1 MLKVNGELLTK
12 SKIADALGTNPMRVT
27 RFIERNKINAVKKEG
42 KRELFKLTDFNALK
56 NELNE
61 PEAKEKAQ
69 NHAFSKDDYILTLK
83 KQLEDQQ
90 KQFDEVLKS
99 KDETIDSLKETIATS
114 KHAYEDMK
122 DQLTVKDNQIT
133 ALTKLTNNAQT
144 LNLVDKDPKR
154 LQTAQGNAEMK
165 PEQSSSE
172 KAANNQQTSE
182 SEKPRQNWWQRHFG
196 RNK

>member
-1 MLKVNGELLTK
+1 MSGELLTK

-56 NELNE
+56 KELNE
-61 PEAKEKAQ
+61 PEAKKEAPS
-69 NHAFSKDDYILTLK
+69 HAFSKDDYILTLK

-154 LQTAQGNAEMK
+154 LQTAKSDSER
-165 PEQSSSE
+165 SSPQ
-172 KAANNQQTSE
+172 NVTDDQQVTLR
-182 SEKPRQNWWQRHFG
+182 SEKPHKNWWQRHFG
-196 RNK
+196 KKD

>member
-1 MLKVNGELLTK
+1 MSGELLTK

-56 NELNE
+56 KELDD
-61 PEAKEKAQ
+61 PEAKKEAQ
-69 NHAFSKDDYILTLK
+69 SHAFSKDEYILTLK

-90 KQFDEVLKS
+90 EQFNKMLQA

-122 DQLTVKDNQIT
+122 DQLAVKDDQISS
-133 ALTKLTNNAQT
+133 LTKLTNNAQT
-144 LNLVDKDPKR
+144 LNLLDKPKPA
-154 LQTAQGNAEMK
+154 QDTATTGAETSN
-165 PEQSSSE
+165 ERSSSD
-172 KAANNQQTSE
+172 KKKDDSQNE
-182 SEKPRQNWWQRHFG
+182 SSKKHWWQRLT
-196 RNK
+196 RDSD

>member
-1 MLKVNGELLTK
+1 MSGELLTK

-56 NELNE
+56 KELSE
-61 PEAKEKAQ
+61 PETKKEAQ
-69 NHAFSKDDYILTLK
+69 SHAFSKDDYILTLK

-99 KDETIDSLKETIATS
+99 KDETINSLKETIATS

-154 LQTAQGNAEMK
+154 LQSAQGNAETST
-165 PEQSSSE
+165 ERSSSE
-172 KAANNQQTSE
+172 KSTDSQSIE
-182 SEKPRQNWWQRHFG
+182 SEKPRQSWWQRHFG
-196 RNK
+196 KR

>member
-1 MLKVNGELLTK
+1 MAEELLTK
-12 SKIADALGTNPMRVT
+12 SKIADVLGTNAMRVT
-27 RFIERNKINAVKKEG
+27 RFAERNKINAVKKEG
-42 KRELFKLTDFNALK
+42 KRELFKLTQFNALK
-56 NELNE
+56 KELE
-61 PEAKEKAQ
+61 TPEAKQEAQ
-69 NHAFSKDDYILTLK
+69 SHGFSKDDYILTLK

-154 LQTAQGNAEMK
+154 LQTAQGNAETK
-165 PEQSSSE
+165 VEQSSSE
-172 KAANNQQTSE
+172 KEEDSSSNE
-182 SEKPRQNWWQRHFG
+182 MPRIHWWQRFG
-196 RNK
+196 KH

>member
-1 MLKVNGELLTK
+1 MSEELLTK

-69 NHAFSKDDYILTLK
+69 SHSFSKDDYILTLK

-154 LQTAQGNAEMK
+154 LQTAQGNAETK
-165 PEQSSSE
+165 PEQSSSKKE
-172 KAANNQQTSE
+172 VDNRQISE
-182 SEKPRQNWWQRHFG
+182 SEKPHKSWWQRIF
-196 RNK
+196 

>member
-1 MLKVNGELLTK
+1 MLKVSGELLTK

-56 NELNE
+56 KELNE
-61 PEAKEKAQ
+61 PEAKKEAQ
-69 NHAFSKDDYILTLK
+69 SHAFSKDDYILTLK

-99 KDETIDSLKETIATS
+99 KEETIATY

-122 DQLTVKDNQIT
+122 DQLAVKDNQISSLT
-133 ALTKLTNNAQT
+133 A
-144 LNLVDKDPKR
+144 
-154 LQTAQGNAEMK
+154 
-165 PEQSSSE
+165 S
-172 KAANNQQTSE
+172 
-182 SEKPRQNWWQRHFG
+182 
-196 RNK
+196 

>member
-1 MLKVNGELLTK
+1 MLKVSENLLTK
-12 SKIADALGTNPMRVT
+12 SRIAEALGTNPMRVT

-56 NELNE
+56 KELSE
-61 PEAKEKAQ
+61 PETKKEAQ
-69 NHAFSKDDYILTLK
+69 SHAFSKDDYILTLK

-154 LQTAQGNAEMK
+154 LQTAKSDSER
-165 PEQSSSE
+165 SSPQ
-172 KAANNQQTSE
+172 NVTDDQQVTLR
-182 SEKPRQNWWQRHFG
+182 SEKPHKNWWQRHFG
-196 RNK
+196 KKD

>member
-1 MLKVNGELLTK
+1 MLKVSEELLTK

-42 KRELFKLTDFNALK
+42 KRELFKLTDFNVLK

-61 PEAKEKAQ
+61 PEAKERAQ
-69 NHAFSKDDYILTLK
+69 SHSFSKDDYILTLK

-122 DQLTVKDNQIT
+122 DQLAVKDNQIT

-154 LQTAQGNAEMK
+154 LQTAQGNAETDNERSNGSK
-165 PEQSSSE
+165 KKDDSLNESS
-172 KAANNQQTSE
+172 K
-182 SEKPRQNWWQRHFG
+182 KHWWQRFS
-196 RNK
+196 K

>member
-1 MLKVNGELLTK
+1 MSEELLTK

-56 NELNE
+56 NELE
-61 PEAKEKAQ
+61 SPKDKQEAQ
-69 NHAFSKDDYILTLK
+69 SHSFSKDDYILTLK

-122 DQLTVKDNQIT
+122 DQLAVKDNQISS
-133 ALTKLTNNAQT
+133 LTKLTNNAQT

-154 LQTAQGNAEMK
+154 LQTAQGNAETK
-165 PEQSSSE
+165 PEQSSSGE
-172 KAANNQQTSE
+172 ETDNQQTSE
-182 SEKPRQNWWQRHFG
+182 SEKQHQSWWQRHFG
-196 RNK
+196 K

>member
-1 MLKVNGELLTK
+1 MISVRKVLKVSGELLTK

-56 NELNE
+56 KELDD
-61 PEAKEKAQ
+61 PEAKKEAQ
-69 NHAFSKDDYILTLK
+69 SHAFSKDEYILTLK

-90 KQFDEVLKS
+90 EQFNKMLQA

-122 DQLTVKDNQIT
+122 DQLAVKDDQISS
-133 ALTKLTNNAQT
+133 LTKLTNNAQT
-144 LNLVDKDPKR
+144 LNLLDKPKKA
-154 LQTAQGNAEMK
+154 QDTATTGAETSN
-165 PEQSSSE
+165 ERSSSDDSQ
-172 KAANNQQTSE
+172 NE
-182 SEKPRQNWWQRHFG
+182 SSKKHWWQRFT
-196 RNK
+196 RDSD

>member
-1 MLKVNGELLTK
+1 MSEELLTK

-56 NELNE
+56 DELNE
-61 PEAKEKAQ
+61 PEAKKEAQ
-69 NHAFSKDDYILTLK
+69 SHAFSKDDYILTLK

-154 LQTAQGNAEMK
+154 LQTAQGNAETK
-165 PEQSSSE
+165 PERSSSE
-172 KAANNQQTSE
+172 KNEDSSSNVTT
-182 SEKPRQNWWQRHFG
+182 KKHWWQRMG
-196 RNK
+196 RHSD

>member
-1 MLKVNGELLTK
+1 MLKVSEELLTK

-27 RFIERNKINAVKKEG
+27 RFVERNKINAVKKEG

-99 KDETIDSLKETIATS
+99 KDETIDSLRETIETS

-154 LQTAQGNAEMK
+154 LQTAQGNAETSNERPK
-165 PEQSSSE
+165 EGKKKDDSS
-172 KAANNQQTSE
+172 NE
-182 SEKPRQNWWQRHFG
+182 SSKKHWWQRFG
-196 RNK
+196 K

>member
-1 MLKVNGELLTK
+1 MLKVSGELLTK

-56 NELNE
+56 KELDD
-61 PEAKEKAQ
+61 PEAKKEAQ
-69 NHAFSKDDYILTLK
+69 SHAFSKDEYILTLK

-90 KQFDEVLKS
+90 EQFNKMLQA

-122 DQLTVKDNQIT
+122 DQLAVKDDQISS
-133 ALTKLTNNAQT
+133 LTKLTNNAQT
-144 LNLVDKDPKR
+144 LNLLDKPKKS
-154 LQTAQGNAEMK
+154 QDTATTGAETSN
-165 PEQSSSE
+165 ERSSSD
-172 KAANNQQTSE
+172 KKKDDSQNE
-182 SEKPRQNWWQRHFG
+182 SSKKHWWQRFT
-196 RNK
+196 RDSD

>member
-1 MLKVNGELLTK
+1 MLKVSGELLTK

-56 NELNE
+56 KELDD
-61 PEAKEKAQ
+61 PEAKKEAQ
-69 NHAFSKDDYILTLK
+69 SHAFSKDEYILTLK

-90 KQFDEVLKS
+90 EQFNKMLQA

-122 DQLTVKDNQIT
+122 DQLAVKDDQISS
-133 ALTKLTNNAQT
+133 LTKLTNNAQT
-144 LNLVDKDPKR
+144 LNLLDKPKKE
-154 LQTAQGNAEMK
+154 QDTATTGAETSN
-165 PEQSSSE
+165 ERSSSD
-172 KAANNQQTSE
+172 KKKDDSQNE
-182 SEKPRQNWWQRHFG
+182 SSKKHWWQRFT
-196 RNK
+196 RDSD

>member
-1 MLKVNGELLTK
+1 MLKVSGELLTK

-56 NELNE
+56 KELNE
-61 PEAKEKAQ
+61 PEAKKEAQ
-69 NHAFSKDDYILTLK
+69 SHAFSKDDYILTLK

-99 KDETIDSLKETIATS
+99 KDETIDSLKETIETS

-154 LQTAQGNAEMK
+154 LQTAQGDAEIK
-165 PEQSSSE
+165 PEQPKEDKKKDDSS
-172 KAANNQQTSE
+172 NE
-182 SEKPRQNWWQRHFG
+182 SSKKHWWHQIFR
-196 RNK
+196 

>member
-1 MLKVNGELLTK
+1 MSGELLTK

-56 NELNE
+56 KELDD
-61 PEAKEKAQ
+61 PEAKKEAQ
-69 NHAFSKDDYILTLK
+69 SHAFSKDEYILTLK

-90 KQFDEVLKS
+90 EQFNKMLQA

-122 DQLTVKDNQIT
+122 DQLAVKDDQISS
-133 ALTKLTNNAQT
+133 LTKLTNNAQT
-144 LNLVDKDPKR
+144 LNLLDKPKKV
-154 LQTAQGNAEMK
+154 QDTATTGAETSN
-165 PEQSSSE
+165 ERSSSD
-172 KAANNQQTSE
+172 KKKDDSQNE
-182 SEKPRQNWWQRHFG
+182 SSKKHWWQRFT
-196 RNK
+196 RNSD